1 MQFLGGQVFII
12 FPGAQ
17 FLQVFVELVLH
28 TLQGTFFFDE
38 AYFFLFNG
46 RFFCSDLRFQ
56 PDLFIVLGILLFV
69 QVFVGDIE
77 SFKRGFAEKVLAE
90 STARNVVDQPIKA
103 TDVPGGKASVAM
115 LRRTKPE
122 VSALIHNDVTE
133 TYYILS
139 GSGTLV
145 TGGSLG
151 TPKPTDLT
159 RVNAGMSQTGT
170 RVGGDSKKVKPGDI
184 IIIPA
189 GTPHSFSELDAPI
202 SYLVYRFEPAK
213 R

>member
-1 MQFLGGQVFII
+1 MLTLAALAMTLSLDVLAAEQAPQAPIPAVFISKEEHD
-12 FPGAQ
+12 A
-17 FLQVFVELVLH
+17 VLK
-28 TLQGTFFFDE
+28 
-38 AYFFLFNG
+38 
-46 RFFCSDLRFQ
+46 
-56 PDLFIVLGILLFV
+56 
-69 QVFVGDIE
+69 E
-77 SFKRGFAEKVLAE
+77 SIAKNA
-90 STARNVVDQPIKA
+90 VDTPIKA
-103 TDVPGGKASVAM
+103 TDVPGGKAAVAM
-115 LRRTKPE
+115 LYRSKPE

-139 GSGTLV
+139 GSGTIV

-170 RVGGDSKKVKPGDI
+170 RLGGESKKVKPGDI

-202 SYLVYRFEPAK
+202 SYLVYRFEPK
-213 R
+213 K

>member
-1 MQFLGGQVFII
+1 MLTLVAVALTIGLDTVSAEQAPQAPIPAVFISKEEHD
-12 FPGAQ
+12 A
-17 FLQVFVELVLH
+17 VLK
-28 TLQGTFFFDE
+28 
-38 AYFFLFNG
+38 
-46 RFFCSDLRFQ
+46 
-56 PDLFIVLGILLFV
+56 
-69 QVFVGDIE
+69 E
-77 SFKRGFAEKVLAE
+77 SITKNA
-90 STARNVVDQPIKA
+90 VDTPIKA
-103 TDVPGGKASVAM
+103 TDVPGGKAAVAM
-115 LRRTKPE
+115 LYRSKPE

-139 GSGTLV
+139 GSGTIV

-170 RVGGDSKKVKPGDI
+170 RIGGESRKVKPGDI

-202 SYLVYRFEPAK
+202 SYLVYRFEPSK
-213 R
+213 K